1 MVPMSSREYSDRERA
16 ILLEVARRS
25 IAYGLDTGRP
35 LPVAVSEFPPHLQE
49 HRASFVTL
57 NENGQLRGCIGAL
70 EAYQPLVKDVADHAF
85 AAAFQDPRFP
95 PVQAHELP
103 LLEIHVSVLSPPE
116 PMQFRDQ
123 ADLLAQLR
131 PGVDGL
137 ILRAGHHQGTF
148 LPSVWEQLPRR
159 EDFLAHLKLKA
170 GLPPDYWSDDIQ
182 VWRYTTEEFS
192 DR

>member
-1 MVPMSSREYSDRERA
+1 MVPMSSREYSDQERA
-16 ILLEVARRS
+16 ILLDIARRS

-35 LPVAVSEFPPHLQE
+35 LPVNVAEFPPHLQE

-57 NENGQLRGCIGAL
+57 NERGQLRGCIGAL

-95 PVQAHELP
+95 PVQPHELP
-103 LLEIHVSVLSPPE
+103 ELEIHVSVLSPPE
-116 PMQFRDQ
+116 PMTFRDE

-170 GLPPDYWSDDIQ
+170 GLPPDYWSDDVQ